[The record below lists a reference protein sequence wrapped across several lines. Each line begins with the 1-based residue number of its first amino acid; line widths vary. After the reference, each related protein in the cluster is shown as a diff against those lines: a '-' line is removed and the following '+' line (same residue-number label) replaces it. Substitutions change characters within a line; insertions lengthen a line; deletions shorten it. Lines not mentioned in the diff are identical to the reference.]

1 MLYVCSIKEQRKKE
15 EVMREPIVDTFVES
29 LINDKNI
36 KVSEY
41 DWYIQE
47 IGFVYDYNADVFEL
61 CGDFM
66 LLGYKK

>member
-1 MLYVCSIKEQRKKE
+1 
-15 EVMREPIVDTFVES
+15 MREPIVETFVES
-29 LINDKNI
+29 IIKDDSIN
-36 KVSEY
+36 VSEY

>member
-1 MLYVCSIKEQRKKE
+1 
-15 EVMREPIVDTFVES
+15 MREHIVDTFVES